1 MRQFLMLLLLAI
13 VGLVLIPQ
21 VAPAPKYASK
31 KETVAMSAIEYSRK
45 WEPFLGHRRSLVDDK
60 DWNNLHDA
68 YKSFHENND
77 VIITGHV
84 VKILRKEAGY
94 GSEVLSIY
102 LEGIDSTNEYGF
114 KCNVYLEVDGDMG
127 DLGPV
132 GFLSGIPQEQIQ
144 WIQIGDIVSVSYEGP
159 GGAEFKGGMFCVNHN
174 DWNNQKS
181 RIDSRLHKAVREHT
195 EEAIHY
201 KNRVKSW
208 WKENAADAKPKIYRV
223 AKYNAISY
231 DRQTAESMQRKLA
244 KKIRRQYEDWVVSM
258 RGNYSKE
265 KFEAEFNSWN
275 IEKIIETLT
284 TMRDQSFRIKV
295 CERKFTDVIGY
306 DAGFIGGLTIPIPPK
321 IGDVGYVWHWNP
333 DDVTV
338 RYGFLWTS
346 TDLDK
351 EIIEFLDKYPLED
364 MEDSDILRRAIE
376 EALKD

>member
-84 VKILRKEAGY
+84 VKIPRKEAGY

-181 RIDSRLHKAVREHT
+181 EKILVLIPDYTRLFVNIR
-195 EEAIHY
+195 
-201 KNRVKSW
+201 
-208 WKENAADAKPKIYRV
+208 
-223 AKYNAISY
+223 
-231 DRQTAESMQRKLA
+231 RKLFTTRTVSKVGG
-244 KKIRRQYEDWVVSM
+244 KKMQLMRNPRFIELLNITQFLMIGKRQNQCNENWLK
-258 RGNYSKE
+258 R
-265 KFEAEFNSWN
+265 F
-275 IEKIIETLT
+275 
-284 TMRDQSFRIKV
+284 
-295 CERKFTDVIGY
+295 
-306 DAGFIGGLTIPIPPK
+306 
-321 IGDVGYVWHWNP
+321 GDNTRTGW
-333 DDVTV
+333 
-338 RYGFLWTS
+338 FQCA
-346 TDLDK
+346 
-351 EIIEFLDKYPLED
+351 EIIVKR
-364 MEDSDILRRAIE
+364 S
-376 EALKD
+376 LKQNLTVGT